1 MSQYRSRLPAT
12 KVERCAC
19 ARLCRGGL
27 GLWRIFT
34 NISRGF
40 FGLLFYSFSNS
51 QPPSARCADVLGASF
66 QPLQT
71 VCSRNLLADVH
82 TASLHSKTRLYTFS
96 RLHRMF
102 GGETKSRLLVC
113 IQIGVDESGVQDNP
127 LTISLRRDMIRRG
140 KRKEGVHGKRNRESI
155 WAYVSVSRVCVFTGK
170 AWRAFGFWR
179 KAHMYKLQYT
189 NTAVRGNRPRTAPSH
204 NIPAGELEGASAH

>member
-1 MSQYRSRLPAT
+1 ML
-12 KVERCAC
+12 VCAEEVWDFGGFLQTFREVFSDC
-19 ARLCRGGL
+19 YSILFLTVNRRARGVLMC
-27 GLWRIFT
+27 
-34 NISRGF
+34 SA
-40 FGLLFYSFSNS
+40 LLFNHFR
-51 QPPSARCADVLGASF
+51 PSAPETSWLPFIQHPYTVKHDFTRFLVCTECSAAR
-66 QPLQT
+66 PNP
-71 VCSRNLLADVH
+71 VCSYAFKSVLMRAE
-82 TASLHSKTRLYTFS
+82 S
-96 RLHRMF
+96 R
-102 GGETKSRLLVC
+102 T
-113 IQIGVDESGVQDNP
+113 IP

-155 WAYVSVSRVCVFTGK
+155 WPYVSVSRVCVFTGK

>member
-1 MSQYRSRLPAT
+1 MEDFY
-12 KVERCAC
+12 KHFER
-19 ARLCRGGL
+19 
-27 GLWRIFT
+27 
-34 NISRGF
+34 F
-40 FGLLFYSFSNS
+40 FRLLFYSFSNS

-71 VCSRNLLADVH
+71 VCSRNLLAAAH
-82 TASLHSKTRLYTFS
+82 TASLHSKHDFTRF
-96 RLHRMF
+96 
-102 GGETKSRLLVC
+102 LVC
-113 IQIGVDESGVQDNP
+113 TECSAARPNPVCSYAFKSVLMRAESRTIP

-155 WAYVSVSRVCVFTGK
+155 WPYVSVSRVCVFTGK